1 MNGLET
7 VGLTLG
13 VALLGA
19 AGVYGF
25 YLWWQRVKADWDRY
39 PFKTEEPRP

>member
-25 YLWWQRVKADWDRY
+25 YLWWQRVTDWDRY
-39 PFKTEEPRP
+39 FKTEEPRP